1 MLIFDACTLCM
12 RWLFWLLLLSS
23 VRLFVFLLIV
33 RMTLDPLQR
42 SNNNNNN
49 NNNSYFNFNFSITIC
64 ISPFSSQRARI
75 VCAAPF
81 VKSINTRSTHKYT
94 IRGVCEAAE
103 EVSVGRAGRGAASA
117 MPDKVRKM
125 AYIIGLLAVS
135 SVYWPIGGNTSQAIH
150 SRLCIVYVRL
160 HVVYLWPCISLSH
173 ALSSLLYAAITW

>member
-1 MLIFDACTLCM
+1 
-12 RWLFWLLLLSS
+12 
-23 VRLFVFLLIV
+23 
-33 RMTLDPLQR
+33 MTLDPQQR
-42 SNNNNNN
+42 NNNNNNN
-49 NNNSYFNFNFSITIC
+49 NNNSYFNFNCSITIC

-103 EVSVGRAGRGAASA
+103 EVSEGKGAGRGAVSA

-135 SVYWPIGGNTSQAIH
+135 SVYWPIGGNTSQAIQ
-150 SRLCIVYVRL
+150 SRLCIVYVCL
-160 HVVYLWPCISLSH
+160 HVVYLWPCVSLS
-173 ALSSLLYAAITW
+173 LSRSLVAVIRCHHVINFSLC